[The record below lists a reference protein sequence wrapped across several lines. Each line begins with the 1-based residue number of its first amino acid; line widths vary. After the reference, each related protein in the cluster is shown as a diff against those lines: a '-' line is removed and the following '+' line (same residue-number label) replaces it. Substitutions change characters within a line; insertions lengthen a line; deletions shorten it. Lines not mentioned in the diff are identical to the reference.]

1 MNQSCVMLRL
11 VAIIVIAIMALCV
24 GWHLVAAMLVVIAVV
39 IAIFCIAFSH
49 SSEERQPSKPHRY
62 SREERRMAEKF
73 EAKRRR
79 EENLRRQERYRQ
91 KRYEREQR
99 LLNPPN
105 CYTDPD
111 DPDPNAEGYY

>member
-11 VAIIVIAIMALCV
+11 IAIIVIAIMALCV
-24 GWHLVAAMLVVIAVV
+24 GWHLVAAMLVVIAFV
-39 IAIFCIAFSH
+39 IAIFSTAFSH

-73 EAKRRR
+73 EAKRRS
-79 EENLRRQERYRQ
+79 EENLRRQERYRR

-99 LLNPPN
+99 LLNPLN

>member
-24 GWHLVAAMLVVIAVV
+24 GWHLVAAMLVV
-39 IAIFCIAFSH
+39 IAFSH

>member
-1 MNQSCVMLRL
+1 MLRL

-39 IAIFCIAFSH
+39 IAIFCTAFSH
-49 SSEERQPSKPHRY
+49 SSEDRQPSKPHRY
-62 SREERRMAEKF
+62 SR

-79 EENLRRQERYRQ
+79 EENLRRQERYRR

-105 CYTDPD
+105 CYTNPD

>member
-24 GWHLVAAMLVVIAVV
+24 GWHLVAAMLVVIA
-39 IAIFCIAFSH
+39 IFCIAFSH

-62 SREERRMAEKF
+62 SREERRMADKF
-73 EAKRRR
+73 EAKRRS
-79 EENLRRQERYRQ
+79 EENLRRQERYRR

>member
-1 MNQSCVMLRL
+1 MKQSYVMQWLL
-11 VAIIVIAIMALCV
+11 AIIVIAILMLCV
-24 GWHLVAAMLVVIAVV
+24 GWYIVGAVLVVIAAG
-39 IAIFCIAFSH
+39 IAIFSTGFGH
-49 SSEERQPSKPHRY
+49 SSEDRQPSKPRRY
-62 SREERRMAEKF
+62 SREERRIAEQF

-79 EENLRRQERYRQ
+79 EENLRRQERYRR

-105 CYTDPD
+105 CFTDPN